1 MLHVR
6 GKNSTPLLSQPS
18 QGHKS
23 TKNHSQSQLSWDDLT
38 EVRPVTPPPSHLP
51 EWMVKSLWRKLYH
64 PEYHFFFLQDDICYR
79 KMKRNLIIERS
90 RNLGGWAGQRQFANY
105 QENLQRSAI
114 NEKNVIVV
122 FYNTNMWDIW
132 DYNYLQSKSL
142 CKRQAFFLVSHM
154 GSPRN
159 KPSFLISAWVT
170 GN

>member
-6 GKNSTPLLSQPS
+6 GKNSNPLLSQPS

-122 FYNTNMWDIW
+122 FYNTNMWDIYEIIII
-132 DYNYLQSKSL
+132 YN
-142 CKRQAFFLVSHM
+142 
-154 GSPRN
+154 PRAYAKD
-159 KPSFLISAWVT
+159 KPSFLWATREVQETSLLSWLVPE
-170 GN
+170 